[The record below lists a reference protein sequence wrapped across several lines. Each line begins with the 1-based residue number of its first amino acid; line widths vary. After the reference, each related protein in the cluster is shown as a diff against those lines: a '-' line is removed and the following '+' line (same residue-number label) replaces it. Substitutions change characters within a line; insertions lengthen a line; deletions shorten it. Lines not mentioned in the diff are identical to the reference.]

1 MNLPDAACMGFFNAL
16 RVHDMAPPC
25 GSAVM
30 APKPILKVRQQVAEP
45 FFRKRVADTVFCT
58 QRHPDRFS
66 GNCLNLG
73 NMTAQVA
80 AGKTALQ
87 VYSYEGSNI
96 TFSQGENVMVNATQ
110 MAKAFGKQPKDFLKS
125 QSTKDFIDELAAVRK
140 ILPTELVKVVNGG
153 KSYGTWMHEDVAME
167 FARWLSPKFAI
178 WCNDRIKELLR
189 SGITSLTAST
199 QSRNDD
205 EVIAHAFQVLNQR
218 LEDKQRELETAHQNL
233 LALQERADQA
243 ELYMY
248 GNDDLARYAFHVLLH
263 GKLHT
268 FSQLAPEL
276 GFSSASDLTG
286 ALCRLGI
293 LYHDGSQLQPT
304 EPYAHSTYF
313 STRIYRRIDAH
324 GLTVSKP
331 YLVVTEMGRHLL
343 HHRLN
348 PDFIP
353 ETINQQKG
361 GEQ

>member
-1 MNLPDAACMGFFNAL
+1 
-16 RVHDMAPPC
+16 
-25 GSAVM
+25 
-30 APKPILKVRQQVAEP
+30 
-45 FFRKRVADTVFCT
+45 
-58 QRHPDRFS
+58 
-66 GNCLNLG
+66 
-73 NMTAQVA
+73 MTAQVA

-110 MAKAFGKQPKDFLKS
+110 MAKPFGKKAVDFLKL
-125 QSTKDFIDELAAVRK
+125 QQTKEFLQELSEVKK
-140 ILPTELVKVVNGG
+140 ITSTELVQVTHGNNG
-153 KSYGTWMHEDVAME
+153 GTWMHEDVALE

-178 WCNDRIKELLR
+178 WCNDRIKELL
-189 SGITSLTAST
+189 T
-199 QSRNDD
+199 QGVATVSDD
-205 EVIAHAFQVLNQR
+205 NETIARAMQILQQR
-218 LEDKQRELETAHQNL
+218 LDAKERELAAARQNL
-233 LALQERADQA
+233 LDLQERADQA

-248 GNDDLARYAFHVLLH
+248 DNDELARYAFQVLLH
-263 GKLHT
+263 GKTYT

-276 GFSSASDLTG
+276 GFNSASELTG

-293 LYHDGSQLQPT
+293 LFRDDDNRLHPT
-304 EPYAHSTYF
+304 EPFAHRSFFLDRT
-313 STRIYRRIDAH
+313 YRRIDAH

-353 ETINQQKG
+353 ETISQQKG

>member
-1 MNLPDAACMGFFNAL
+1 
-16 RVHDMAPPC
+16 
-25 GSAVM
+25 
-30 APKPILKVRQQVAEP
+30 
-45 FFRKRVADTVFCT
+45 
-58 QRHPDRFS
+58 
-66 GNCLNLG
+66 
-73 NMTAQVA
+73 
-80 AGKTALQ
+80 
-87 VYSYEGSNI
+87 
-96 TFSQGENVMVNATQ
+96 MVNATQ
-110 MAKAFGKQPKDFLKS
+110 MAKPFGKQPIRWLETNQSKDY
-125 QSTKDFIDELAAVRK
+125 INELAKLRNCTLAD
-140 ILPTELVKVVNGG
+140 LVQVKKGG
-153 KSYGTWMHEDVAME
+153 NNPGTWMHEDVALE

-218 LEDKQRELETAHQNL
+218 LEEKQRELDTARRNL
-233 LALQERADQA
+233 LDLQERADQA

-353 ETINQQKG
+353 ETISQQKG

>member
-1 MNLPDAACMGFFNAL
+1 
-16 RVHDMAPPC
+16 
-25 GSAVM
+25 
-30 APKPILKVRQQVAEP
+30 
-45 FFRKRVADTVFCT
+45 
-58 QRHPDRFS
+58 
-66 GNCLNLG
+66 
-73 NMTAQVA
+73 MTAQVTA
-80 AGKTALQ
+80 VKTALQ

-96 TFSQGENVMVNATQ
+96 TFSQGENVMVNATE
-110 MAKAFGKQPKDFLKS
+110 MAKPFGKRVSDFLNN
-125 QSTKDFIDELAAVRK
+125 QQTKEFLQVLAE
-140 ILPTELVKVVNGG
+140 TG
-153 KSYGTWMHEDVAME
+153 KSVSADLVRVVKGGNKQQGTWMHEDVALE

-353 ETINQQKG
+353 ETISQQKG